1 MASALRLIVLASVVS
16 VVAGFFLA
24 GAWICMWISRGM
36 ARTSR
41 SFTTLIVARRIAA
54 DPYSTFRAVGA
65 AAIAIYVATSVGLAV
80 AASEQPAYAGGYS
93 VLDRGVVAVHVRGVP
108 EAELAPLMTEGVVV
122 ARLGGRTQIIV
133 SCTELARVTDLTCP
147 MPKFEEEGGG
157 DDQPFALAEDL
168 FTLPFPHPSA
178 ADGIFQPTGFEA
190 PGPFAAGLP
199 VQTLFIPTDGTPAAQ
214 ERVRTL
220 AAVTV
225 PQSRSKTRA
234 DLATGPLINTNGFAA
249 ILPYAMIFVLLFTAC
264 SLTVSVITGVLER
277 RRPFALLRA
286 SGVRLGEL
294 RRIVLLETGAPLAV
308 TVLFGVGVAVVQTFA
323 LIPPG
328 EWILPSSEFLLGLG
342 VGALAAFAV
351 SLIAL
356 PFMDAATR
364 HDTVRFE

>member
-1 MASALRLIVLASVVS
+1 
-16 VVAGFFLA
+16 
-24 GAWICMWISRGM
+24 
-36 ARTSR
+36 
-41 SFTTLIVARRIAA
+41 
-54 DPYSTFRAVGA
+54 VGA
-65 AAIAIYVATSVGLAV
+65 AAIANYVATSVGFAV
-80 AASEQPAYAGGYS
+80 AASEKPAYAGGDS
-93 VLDRGVVAVHVRGVP
+93 VLDAGVVAVHVRGVP
-108 EAELAPLMTEGVVV
+108 AAELAPLMTEGVVV
-122 ARLGGRTQIIV
+122 ARLGVGSQIVV
-133 SCTELARVTDLTCP
+133 SCAELARVTDLTCP
-147 MPKFEEEGGG
+147 MPKFEVEGGG
-157 DDQPFALAEDL
+157 DNQPFALAKDL
-168 FTLPFPHPSA
+168 FTLPFPNPSA
-178 ADGIFQPTGFEA
+178 ADGIFQPTGFEE
-190 PGPFAAGLP
+190 PGPIAAGLP

-294 RRIVLLETGAPLAV
+294 RRIVLLETGAPLVV

-323 LIPPG
+323 LTPPG
-328 EWILPSSEFLLGLG
+328 EWILPSSEFLIGLG
-342 VGALAAFAV
+342 VGAVAAFAV